1 MNDLGF
7 AIYNTKNC
15 KISGI
20 YMPLTKE
27 VQDLNYE

>member
-1 MNDLGF
+1 MNDLVF

>member
-7 AIYNTKNC
+7 AICNIKNC

-20 YMPLTKE
+20 YMPLTKQ